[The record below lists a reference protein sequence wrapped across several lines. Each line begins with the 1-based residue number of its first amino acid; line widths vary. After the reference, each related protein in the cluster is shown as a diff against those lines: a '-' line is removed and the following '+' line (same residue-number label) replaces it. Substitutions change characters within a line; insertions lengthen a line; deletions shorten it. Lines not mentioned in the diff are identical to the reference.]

1 MMFRVKPSNEGPIF
15 VSFDEHGGLR
25 YGRLLNEL
33 SIAPI
38 LDNPAETFLYSIG
51 SCMAVSL
58 QKLALRRKI
67 EIQSFHIQITGHKGQ
82 FLPAHFTH
90 YDIQLSKGI
99 HSDREL
105 AEKLLKDAK
114 KICTISNSVSGTF
127 ELRLEA

>member
-1 MMFRVKPSNEGPIF
+1 MTLRVKPSSEGPIL
-15 VSFDEHGGLR
+15 VSFDEHRGLR
-25 YGRLLNEL
+25 YGRVVSEL
-33 SIAPI
+33 SVSPV

-51 SCMAVSL
+51 SCMAISL
-58 QKLALRRKI
+58 QKLALRRQI
-67 EIQSFHIQITGHKGQ
+67 EIQSFHLQVTGHKGE

-114 KICTISNSVSGTF
+114 KICTISNSVSGSV
-127 ELRLEA
+127 ELGLEP

>member
-1 MMFRVKPSNEGPIF
+1 MTLRVKPSSEGPIL

-25 YGRLLNEL
+25 YGRVLSEL
-33 SIAPI
+33 SFAPV
-38 LDNPAETFLYSIG
+38 LDNPAETLLYSIG
-51 SCMAVSL
+51 SCMAISL

-67 EIQSFHIQITGHKGQ
+67 EIQSFHIQITGHKGE

-127 ELRLEA
+127 ELRLQA